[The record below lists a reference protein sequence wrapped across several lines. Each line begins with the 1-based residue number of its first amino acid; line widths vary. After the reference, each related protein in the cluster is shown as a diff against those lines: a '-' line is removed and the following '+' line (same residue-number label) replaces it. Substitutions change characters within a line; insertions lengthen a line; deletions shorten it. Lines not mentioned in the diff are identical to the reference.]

1 MNITSLFQ
9 PGWKVCGVALLVG
22 GLFGAWG
29 TWWIVHNKYDAEIA
43 ELKQQ
48 HSDALKSIS
57 DQASLQAASNIQKQ
71 QAFAK
76 DVSDVDQQRTKEL
89 HDALTQNQA
98 LRDDVATGAK
108 RLRFTSAKLATCQ
121 LASDA
126 AKRAA
131 SLGNGASVE
140 LSTEAGRNIYDIRAG
155 IISDQAKLKTLQ
167 DYIRSGQKAG
177 VIAGGQ

>member
-9 PGWKVCGVALLVG
+9 PGWKVCAVALLVG
-22 GLFGAWG
+22 GLLGAWG
-29 TWWIVHNKYDAEIA
+29 TWWIAHNKYDAEIA

-57 DQASLQAASNIQKQ
+57 DEASRQAASNIQKQ

-76 DVSDVDQQRTKEL
+76 DVSGVDQQRTKEL

-98 LRDDVATGAK
+98 LRDDIATGAK
-108 RLRFTSAKLATCQ
+108 RLRFANAKLATCQ
-121 LASDA
+121 QSADA

-131 SLGNGASVE
+131 SLDNATSVE
-140 LSTEAGRNIYDIRAG
+140 LSTEAGRNILDIRAG
-155 IISDQAKLKTLQ
+155 IISDQQKLKALQ
-167 DYIRSGQKAG
+167 DYIRAGQDAG
-177 VIAGGQ
+177 VIAK

>member
-9 PGWKVCGVALLVG
+9 PGWKVCVVALLVG
-22 GLFGAWG
+22 GLLGVWG
-29 TWWIVHNKYDAEIA
+29 TWLVAHNKYDAEIA

-57 DQASLQAASNIQKQ
+57 DKAAKQAVVTLQKQ
-71 QAFAK
+71 QTFAK
-76 DVSDVDQQRTKEL
+76 TVSASDQKNTQEL
-89 HDALTQNQA
+89 NDALAKNQA
-98 LRDDVATGAK
+98 LRDGIATGAK
-108 RLRFTSAKLATCQ
+108 RLQFANAKLATCQ
-121 LASDA
+121 IAADA

-131 SLGNGASVE
+131 SLDNAAAVE